1 MEGLGVS
8 FLPAVSV
15 PGQSV
20 SVLPWLVSLLGRCP
34 GLASALLA
42 GVLPWLVPFLAGVLA
57 ATVDE
62 KDRWVGQTLKPILLR
77 PPNTGRHRVVI
88 EMTIMMFLFL

>member
-8 FLPAVSV
+8 FLPVVSV

-20 SVLPWLVSLLGRCP
+20 SVLPWLVSLL
-34 GLASALLA
+34 A
-42 GVLPWLVPFLAGVLA
+42 GVLAWPVSFLGGVLA

>member
-1 MEGLGVS
+1 MSL
-8 FLPAVSV
+8 FYQQCPF
-15 PGQSV
+15 PV

-62 KDRWVGQTLKPILLR
+62 KDRRPNPKTHFAA